1 MGVYNTVSIDTGLE
15 DRVNSLVNYLN
26 NLDGVTAELASE
38 TVSGEEYTGA
48 FFSLANSSVNGFFA
62 YNGTLKSTYIWAKN
76 GESYLVSASVKG
88 GNTSGT
94 LTIHSY
100 IDEECIL
107 LCMYDSHYNND
118 GLSLVLAKMKDDSKL
133 VGYSRLSSAAFA
145 DISSLIF
152 ENIVDPSR
160 IQYTYT
166 NMFPYSAVPG
176 TIDFLAQSCFINN
189 GTRRYICELLKECS
203 TVNLLDTVSLPA
215 PLGNHVAI
223 GAHCIVPV
231 AEGGA

>member
-1 MGVYNTVSIDTGLE
+1 MGVYNTVSINTSFS

-26 NLDGVTAELASE
+26 NLDGVSAELASE

-48 FFSLANSSVNGFFA
+48 AFSLANSSVNGFFG
-62 YNGTLKSTYIWAKN
+62 YNGTLRSTYIWVKN
-76 GESYLVSASVKG
+76 GESYLVSAAVRG

-100 IDEECIL
+100 IDEECIMV
-107 LCMYDSHYNND
+107 CMYDSHYNND
-118 GLSLVLAKMKDDSKL
+118 GLSLALIKMNDDSRL
-133 VGYSRLSSAAFA
+133 VGYSRLSSATFA
-145 DISSLIF
+145 DISALTF
-152 ENIVDPSR
+152 ENISDSSR

-166 NMFPYSAVPG
+166 NMFPYSAAPG
-176 TIDFLAQSCFINN
+176 TLDFLAQSCFVNN

-203 TVNLLDTVSLPA
+203 TVSLLSTVSLPS

-223 GAHCIVPV
+223 GAHCIAPIT
-231 AEGGA
+231 EGGT